1 MAYGYVLDYHVKP
14 VISWPN
20 FKIQEPV
27 VSARQAPLY
36 NIQLPEAGKTEMK
49 KAASTLVRVLATL
62 LLKWHLK
69 VILILER
76 FLLLLQTYAAEQ

>member
-1 MAYGYVLDYHVKP
+1 
-14 VISWPN
+14 
-20 FKIQEPV
+20 V

-62 LLKWHLK
+62 LLK
-69 VILILER
+69 
-76 FLLLLQTYAAEQ
+76 